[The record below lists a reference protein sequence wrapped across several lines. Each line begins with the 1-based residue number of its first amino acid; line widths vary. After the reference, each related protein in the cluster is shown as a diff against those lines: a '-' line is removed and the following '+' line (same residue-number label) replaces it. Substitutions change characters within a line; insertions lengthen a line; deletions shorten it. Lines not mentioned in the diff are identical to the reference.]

1 MHSPFL
7 CWVLSGAR
15 LASAGPGRGLCLSV
29 ILEIEYFVRRNIDT
43 TENVSCHLLPSI
55 TCRLINRTHGL
66 KEASNFPFSFS
77 RYQNQI
83 ASSNNARTFRQFLTL
98 WLRTGGKITAS
109 ESFTIHLSNSHRLLG
124 PKVPVKVITLTFY
137 YSKC

>member
-1 MHSPFL
+1 MHTPFL
-7 CWVLSGAR
+7 SWVLSGAR
-15 LASAGPGRGLCLSV
+15 HASVRPGRGLCLSV
-29 ILEIEYFVRRNIDT
+29 VLEIEYFVRRNIDT
-43 TENVSCHLLPSI
+43 NENVSCHLLPYT

-83 ASSNNARTFRQFLTL
+83 ASSNNAHIFRQFITL
-98 WLRTGGKITAS
+98 WLKRGKKITAS
-109 ESFTIHLSNSHRLLG
+109 ESFTIHFSNSHRLLG
-124 PKVPVKVITLTFY
+124 PKVPVNVITLTFY

>member
-1 MHSPFL
+1 MHTPFL
-7 CWVLSGAR
+7 SWVLSGAR
-15 LASAGPGRGLCLSV
+15 HASVRPGRGLCLSV

-43 TENVSCHLLPSI
+43 NENVSCHLLPST

-98 WLRTGGKITAS
+98 WLRRGEKNHCFRIFHNPLIQQPQIAGSQGSCKGYYIN
-109 ESFTIHLSNSHRLLG
+109 FLL
-124 PKVPVKVITLTFY
+124 L
-137 YSKC
+137 